1 MVKCANVDYATLSFW
16 MLVALHV
23 PFNRIWLEDSGLAEK
38 AVLCAIMTITAGV
51 SCGVLECFGFLF
63 FCLFAI

>member
-1 MVKCANVDYATLSFW
+1 MPLDPSVLHTPSHHIR
-16 MLVALHV
+16 LVA
-23 PFNRIWLEDSGLAEK
+23 FGLAEK